1 MTVGAAHCKTASSA
15 RQASVWAL
23 WGSPVLGGLVL
34 GGARG
39 TLLIA
44 TGCAPTLPG
53 VWTEPHGAPPVRPSR
68 PGRQHAGGRPRTCGS
83 QPHAPDPACPV
94 CAFLRFK
101 SRFYFIPCYRSCS
114 LTREGKARTCLDFLC
129 VRETRCHGTQRT
141 LFKPF
146 AKRQGHGDR
155 RAACPPV
162 LLPPSPGLAAV
173 TARRRLLLPPRGE
186 AEVFT
191 LCPPRWSD
199 RSPVTLGT
207 GKAQR
212 ERGEGERKPES

>member
-53 VWTEPHGAPPVRPSR
+53 VWTEPHGAPPVRLSR
-68 PGRQHAGGRPRTCGS
+68 PGRQHAGGRPRTCGSQPRGACGSQPRGTCGS

-162 LLPPSPGLAAV
+162 LLP
-173 TARRRLLLPPRGE
+173 RPRGWQLSQRG
-186 AEVFT
+186 AGCFCLREVRLRSS
-191 LCPPRWSD
+191 LCVPQGGATEVR
-199 RSPVTLGT
+199 
-207 GKAQR
+207 
-212 ERGEGERKPES
+212 